1 MPGNINFQN
10 LPYISFFLIHN
21 IWYPMVYIYMFT
33 CLKTTSP
40 HEGNLKLKELEIW
53 YTNFLYALLSLL
65 EHACITAKKRAPLD
79 TFFRNYEPNYV
90 PEVSLSYLQN
100 MPIYYLLG
108 KHTLSICSFL
118 EYCYMAFVFVHNIS
132 CPLERCLV
140 YDTNV
145 HKFFP
150 ALNLKTICIKP
161 FTFNNT
167 TFSRYPF

>member
-1 MPGNINFQN
+1 
-10 LPYISFFLIHN
+10 
-21 IWYPMVYIYMFT
+21 MFT

-140 YDTNV
+140 YDKNV